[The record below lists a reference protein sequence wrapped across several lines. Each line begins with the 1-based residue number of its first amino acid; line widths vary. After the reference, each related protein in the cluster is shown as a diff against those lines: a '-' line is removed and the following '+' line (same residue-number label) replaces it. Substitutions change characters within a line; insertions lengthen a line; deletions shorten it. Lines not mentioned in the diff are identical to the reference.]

1 MLGVAIRLDA
11 PVVSADVVDAAPDA
25 EETALTA
32 CAVTFP
38 ETVEALA
45 ADAETAVTIRAAVSG
60 ARRSSNIRV
69 MLFSSSHTPSLL
81 LFSFVHWHASTN
93 EHARVRLS
101 CCAQTLRNSPP
112 SLRGATCSGERR
124 LVAARRI
131 GIPITRLHPRVVRVK
146 SFLDQIQR
154 ATRGQ
159 AAAHII
165 ARS

>member
-69 MLFSSSHTPSLL
+69 MLFFIEPYTFPAA
-81 LFSFVHWHASTN
+81 LFLCPLAR
-93 EHARVRLS
+93 EH
-101 CCAQTLRNSPP
+101 
-112 SLRGATCSGERR
+112 
-124 LVAARRI
+124 
-131 GIPITRLHPRVVRVK
+131 K
-146 SFLDQIQR
+146 
-154 ATRGQ
+154 
-159 AAAHII
+159 
-165 ARS
+165 